1 MTTDRRGCSPRLPR
15 RQRGVALIA
24 AVLVV
29 ALALVLVAALLDT
42 GEATRARSRNALRS
56 EQTWQLMQGL
66 EAWAA
71 LALRSDHDE
80 APGNDSPGEAWTGV
94 LGPLAIP
101 GGEIHGRLRQQS
113 GCFNLNSL
121 YRSRNDEPNIPY
133 ERLERLLR
141 ALKLDP
147 AIAAQIRDWIDEDGE
162 AGSGGA
168 EDLRY
173 SQRQPPMRARNGL
186 FTHVSE
192 LRLLPAVDADAYRA
206 LQPHVCALPPETPTN
221 WNFAAPVLWMSLDD
235 GIGESAA
242 RRLARDGHARYA
254 DAGAIV
260 AELPTELRHVLGAY
274 DGVHTEY
281 FIADAEIIVDGIPY
295 AYSSLLHRDPGTGRV
310 RVVSRSRGRL

>member
-1 MTTDRRGCSPRLPR
+1 VIARSRACAPRLPR

-56 EQTWQLMQGL
+56 EQTWQLMLGL

-80 APGNDSPGEAWTGV
+80 APLNDSPGEAWTGV

-121 YRSRNDEPNIPY
+121 QDDDTTVPY
-133 ERLERLLR
+133 QRLERLLR

-147 AIAAQIRDWIDEDGE
+147 AIAAQIRDWIDRDGE

-173 SQRQPPMRARNGL
+173 SQRQPPMRARNGP

-206 LQPHVCALPPETPTN
+206 LRPHVCALPKETPTN
-221 WNFAAPVLWMSLDD
+221 WNFAAPVLWMSLHDD
-235 GIGESAA
+235 IGESTA

-254 DAGAIV
+254 NEDAIRADLPP
-260 AELPTELRHVLGAY
+260 ELQNVIGVN
-274 DGVHTEY
+274 DKVHTEY

-295 AYSSLLHRDPGTGRV
+295 AYSSLLHRDKVTGHV
-310 RVVSRSRGRL
+310 RVVSRSRGRQ